1 MAHVDCKGLASHDPF
16 LHAACHHRLEQLAQK
31 IAPAKPAVAVLGE
44 RRMIGDVA
52 VEPQATEPAIGKIE
66 VDLVAQP
73 TLRTDAEAV
82 ADDEDPDYQLRI
94 DRGSSHVAIVRP
106 QMRPQ
111 SREID
116 KTVDLAKQV
125 IVGDMPLKA
134 EAIEQRLLHHSPL
147 AHHRRTSCTKEKGIS
162 APHRDQGV
170 FQQNRR
176 KADIAD
182 RSRGRLQFGQIDGWG
197 LSPFDG

>member
-1 MAHVDCKGLASHDPF
+1 
-16 LHAACHHRLEQLAQK
+16 
-31 IAPAKPAVAVLGE
+31 
-44 RRMIGDVA
+44 MIGNFA
-52 VEPQATEPAIGKIE
+52 VKPQSTEPAIGQIE
-66 VDLVAQP
+66 MDLLAQP
-73 TLRTDAEAV
+73 TLRTNAEAV
-82 ADDEDPDYQLRI
+82 ADDEHPDYQLRI

-147 AHHRRTSCTKEKGIS
+147 AHHRRISCTQEKGIS
-162 APHRDQGV
+162 APHRDKE
-170 FQQNRR
+170 FFN
-176 KADIAD
+176 
-182 RSRGRLQFGQIDGWG
+182 S
-197 LSPFDG
+197 